1 MVGVT
6 TVMARALMARVRGAL
21 AEMVGSKAMP
31 L

>member
-1 MVGVT
+1 MVGVGT
-6 TVMARALMARVRGAL
+6 ESARALTALVRGAL